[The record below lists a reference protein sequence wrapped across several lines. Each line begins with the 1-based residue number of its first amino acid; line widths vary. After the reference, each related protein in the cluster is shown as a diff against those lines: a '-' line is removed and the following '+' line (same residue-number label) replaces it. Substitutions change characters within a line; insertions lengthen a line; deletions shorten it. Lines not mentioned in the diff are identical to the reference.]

1 MTINH
6 AGTLNKEYFLSY
18 MKLIMNA
25 HQNTVNQAKELTF
38 QRLFG
43 SQTNSLGRRSYENF
57 LLAYNELKESEK

>member
-18 MKLIMNA
+18 MNLIMNA
-25 HQNTVNQAKELTF
+25 HQNTVDQAKELAF

-43 SQTNSLGRRSYENF
+43 AQTNSLGRRSYENF
-57 LLAYNELKESEK
+57 LLAYKELKGSEK

>member
-6 AGTLNKEYFLSY
+6 SSTLNKEYFLSY

-25 HQNTVNQAKELTF
+25 YQNTVDQAKELAF
-38 QRLFG
+38 QRLFE
-43 SQTNSLGRRSYENF
+43 SHINSLGCNSYENF